1 MFLNKDQLQSFK
13 RLGYLFIENLFS
25 DKEVS
30 IMREEAYRLYKKDRA
45 EVVKEK
51 NGKAVRTVFGIH
63 KFSNVYSILGKH
75 PRVINPTKQL
85 LGGDIYIHQF
95 KLNAKEAFDGDV
107 WQWHQDYGTWKNDD
121 GMPEGLAL
129 NVAIFLDDVSNF
141 NGPLNFIP
149 RSHRDGYLNAA
160 HDTITTSYPLW
171 TLSNKK
177 ISQLVSD
184 GGIIAPTGKA
194 GSTIFFDSSLVH
206 GSPSNM
212 SPWSRNIVY
221 ISLNRTSNCITKF
234 SRPEYIAHRDFDA
247 ISTLE
252 DNCLLNSQNRE

>member
-1 MFLNKDQLQSFK
+1 MKLTNQQIKQFDEE
-13 RLGYLFIENLFS
+13 GYIIISELFS
-25 DKEVS
+25 PKEVEKLKGEIS
-30 IMREEAYRLYKKDRA
+30 GIFAQRRDENVREND
-45 EVVKEK
+45 
-51 NGKAVRTVFGIH
+51 GDTVRTAFATH
-63 KFSNVYSILGKH
+63 TYNDVYGRFVCHPKILE
-75 PRVINPTKQL
+75 PAEQL
-85 LGGDIYIHQF
+85 LEGQVYVHQF
-95 KLNAKEAFDGDV
+95 KLNAKAAFNGDV

-247 ISTLE
+247 ITTLE